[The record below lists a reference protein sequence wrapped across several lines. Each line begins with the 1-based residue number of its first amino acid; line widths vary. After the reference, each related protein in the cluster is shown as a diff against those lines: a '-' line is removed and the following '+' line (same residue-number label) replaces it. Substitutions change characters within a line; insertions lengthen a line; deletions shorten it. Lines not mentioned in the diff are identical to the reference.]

1 MIKFKT
7 QHALGWSSWCVLFL
21 CANPP
26 CAKLLTLL
34 SWSPTSFENNLLSVV
49 LPMCSDGTRHDV
61 WQNAIVDKL
70 LDYLALALCRASRQ
84 YALGNAYWA

>member
-1 MIKFKT
+1 MRR
-7 QHALGWSSWCVLFL
+7 
-21 CANPP
+21 
-26 CAKLLTLL
+26 
-34 SWSPTSFENNLLSVV
+34 V

-70 LDYLALALCRASRQ
+70 LDYLALAMCRASRQ